1 MLNIFKQERR
11 YTVFDKNTYVRLLK
25 IIGTM
30 TTYTLDAPTRRKIVD
45 YYYDNE
51 NRLLDQNELLLR
63 RRVFSSDAQ
72 LKIKRKYF
80 NPDYFYTDNL
90 RSHEREKDIGI
101 NDPLSKHYFFLNNA
115 LNSMFSNNLQFDPD
129 KLFEQ
134 VRVNLT
140 IKIDQENR
148 KLFGYGGLK
157 IEIRQEKLNIFNKL
171 TNRKAKTELL
181 QFKLLSSEDTLPLFE
196 DFITR
201 VERHCKEIFYTKDS
215 KHEIA
220 IKNTRPLPTKEEI
233 KKHKEEMLR
242 RKAFEESGEPT
253 SNA

>member
-11 YTVFDKNTYVRLLK
+11 YAVFDKNTYSRLLK

-30 TTYTLDAPTRRKIVD
+30 TTYTLDAPINRKLVD

-51 NRLLDQNELLLR
+51 NRLLDENELLLR
-63 RRVFSSDAQ
+63 RRVYGNKAE

-80 NPDYFYTDNL
+80 SEDYFITDNL
-90 RSHEREKDIGI
+90 RSHEREKEIGAK
-101 NDPLSKHYFFLNNA
+101 DPLSKHYFFLNNA
-115 LNSMFSNNLQFDPD
+115 LNSMFFNNLQFDPD
-129 KLFEQ
+129 KLFDQ
-134 VRVNLT
+134 VRVNLI

-157 IEIRQEKLNIFNKL
+157 VEVRQEKLKIVNKL
-171 TNRKAKTELL
+171 TKRKGQTELL
-181 QFKLLSSEDTLPLFE
+181 QLKLLSGDDTLPLFE

-201 VERHCKEIFYTKDS
+201 VEKHCKEIFYTKDS

-220 IKNTRPLPTKEEI
+220 IKYTRPLPTKEEI

-242 RKAFEESGEPT
+242 RKAFEEAGEPVK
-253 SNA
+253 

>member
-11 YTVFDKNTYVRLLK
+11 YTVFDKNTYFRLLK
-25 IIGTM
+25 IISTM
-30 TTYTLDAPTRRKIVD
+30 TTYTLDEPTRRKITD

-63 RRVFSSDAQ
+63 RRVYERDAK

-80 NPDYFYTDNL
+80 NPDYVYSDNL

-129 KLFEQ
+129 KLFDQ
-134 VRVNLT
+134 VHVNLI

-157 IEIRQEKLNIFNKL
+157 IEIRQEKLKIFNKL
-171 TNRKAKTELL
+171 TNRKAKTEML
-181 QFKLLSSEDTLPLFE
+181 QFKLLSSDDTLPLFE

-242 RKAFEESGEPT
+242 RKAFEEAGEPT
-253 SNA
+253 K